1 MILKETTQMWE
12 LSSEMTGVVGIIT
25 LFVLVFLKVPIGFSL
40 FLVGTVGYGLV
51 VSPQAALAKL
61 GTDPFNNVNNYTLS
75 VIPMFTFMGMLL
87 GNTGLGRDLFVA
99 FNAIL
104 GRFRGGLAM
113 ATVATCAAF
122 ASVSGSVIATTATI
136 APVAV
141 PEMRRSNYQDSLAA
155 GVVAAGS
162 TLGILIPPSSN
173 LVIYGMLTEESIGQ
187 LLIAGIFPGLMTALF
202 MIITVFIMVRVKPE
216 LAPNTVRVDRAERN
230 EAFKKVW
237 PIPFIFIV
245 SMGGILIGLFTATE
259 GGAFG
264 AFLAFVVSL
273 ATRRCTLKGL
283 KDSLYGTAR
292 ITGMLMIF
300 IIGGITFGNFIS
312 VSRIPSFLQVYL
324 LELPPVLLMLTIFA
338 IFFVSGFFMDAMAA
352 LIIFT
357 SLFYPIVIAA
367 GFSGIWYGIITILMI
382 LIGFLTP
389 PVGVVAIVT
398 SGLTKIKLE
407 TVFKGTI
414 PFWFALMAAALVLIV
429 FPGIATFL
437 PSLMIK

>member
-1 MILKETTQMWE
+1 MFE
-12 LSSEMTGVVGIIT
+12 LSSEMIGVVGIIA
-25 LFVLVFLKVPIGFSL
+25 LFVLIFLKVPIGFSM
-40 FLVGTVGYGLV
+40 FLVGAVGYAV
-51 VSPQAALAKL
+51 VLSPQAALAKL
-61 GTDPFNNVNNYTLS
+61 GSDPFNNINNYTLS

-87 GNTGLGRDLFVA
+87 GHTGLGQDLFIA
-99 FNAIL
+99 FNSLL

-141 PEMRRSNYQDSLAA
+141 PEMRRNNYHDSLAA
-155 GVVAAGS
+155 GVVASGS

-187 LLIAGIFPGLMTALF
+187 LLIAGIVPGLMTALF
-202 MIITVFIMVRVKPE
+202 MIITVFIMVRLKPD
-216 LAPNTVRVDRAERN
+216 LAPNTVTVNSKERN
-230 EAFKKVW
+230 EALKKVW

-264 AFLAFVVSL
+264 AFLALVISL
-273 ATRRCTLKGL
+273 ATRRCTLSSL
-283 KDSLYGTAR
+283 KDSLFGTAR

-300 IIGGITFGNFIS
+300 IVGGITFGNFIS
-312 VSRIPSFLQVYL
+312 ISRIPTFLRVYL
-324 LELPPVLLMLTIFA
+324 VDLPPVLLMLTIFA
-338 IFFVSGFFMDAMAA
+338 IFLVSGFFLDAMAA

-357 SLFYPIVIAA
+357 SLFYPLVIEA
-367 GFSGIWYGIITILMI
+367 GFSGVWYGIITILMI

-398 SGLTKIKLE
+398 AGITKIKLE

-414 PFWFALMAAALVLIV
+414 PFWFALMAAALVLIL
-429 FPGIATFL
+429 FPQIATFL
-437 PSLMIK
+437 PDMMIQ

>member
-1 MILKETTQMWE
+1 MFDLSTEMI
-12 LSSEMTGVVGIIT
+12 GVIGILF
-25 LFVLVFLKVPIGFSL
+25 LFVLIFLKVPIGFSM
-40 FLVGTVGYGLV
+40 FLVGAAGYAV
-51 VSPQAALAKL
+51 IVSPQAALVKL

-87 GNTGLGRDLFVA
+87 GHTGLGQDLFVA
-99 FNAIL
+99 FNSLL

-113 ATVATCAAF
+113 ATIGTCAAF

-141 PEMRRSNYQDSLAA
+141 PEMRRNNYHDSLAA
-155 GVVAAGS
+155 GVVASGS

-187 LLIAGIFPGLMTALF
+187 LLIAGILPGLMTALF
-202 MIITVFIMVRVKPE
+202 MMFTVFIIVRLKPE
-216 LAPNTVRVDRAERN
+216 LAPNTVTVNSHDRAE
-230 EAFKKVW
+230 AMKKVW
-237 PIPFIFIV
+237 PIPVIFAL
-245 SMGGILIGLFTATE
+245 SMGGILFGWFTATE

-264 AFLAFVVSL
+264 AFLALVISV
-273 ATRRCTLKGL
+273 ATKRCSL
-283 KDSLYGTAR
+283 KDLKESLVGTAR

-300 IIGGITFGNFIS
+300 IVGGITFGNFVSI
-312 VSRIPSFLQVYL
+312 SRIPAFLQVYL
-324 LELPPVLLMLTIFA
+324 VDLPPVLLMATIFA

-398 SGLTKIKLE
+398 AGLTKIKLE
-407 TVFKGTI
+407 TVFRGTI
-414 PFWFALMAAALVLIV
+414 PFWFALMAAAIVLVA
-429 FPGIATFL
+429 FPQIATFL
-437 PSLMIK
+437 PDLMIK

>member
-1 MILKETTQMWE
+1 MLQ
-12 LSSEMTGVVGIIT
+12 LSSELIGVIGIIV
-25 LFVLVFLKVPIGFSL
+25 LFILIFLKVPIGFSL
-40 FLVGTVGYGLV
+40 FLVGAVGYGV
-51 VSPQAALAKL
+51 IVSPQAALAKL

-87 GNTGLGRDLFVA
+87 GHTGLGQDLFVA
-99 FNAIL
+99 FNSLL

-141 PEMRRSNYQDSLAA
+141 PEMRRNQYDDSLAA

-187 LLIAGIFPGLMTALF
+187 LLIAGIVPGLMTALF
-202 MIITVFIMVRVKPE
+202 MMITVFIMVRLKPQ
-216 LAPNTVRVDRAERN
+216 LAPNTVTVATKERN
-230 EAFKKVW
+230 EALKKVW
-237 PIPFIFIV
+237 PIPVIFII
-245 SMGGILIGLFTATE
+245 SMGGILVGLFTATE

-264 AFLAFVVSL
+264 AFLALVISL

-300 IIGGITFGNFIS
+300 IVGGITFGNFIS
-312 VSRIPSFLQVYL
+312 ISRIPTFLRVYL
-324 LELPPVLLMLTIFA
+324 VDMPPVLLMLTIFA

-357 SLFYPIVIAA
+357 SLFYPLVIEA
-367 GFSGIWYGIITILMI
+367 GFSGIWYGIVTILMI

-407 TVFKGTI
+407 TVFRGTI
-414 PFWFALMAAALVLIV
+414 PFWFALMAAALVLIL

-437 PSLMIK
+437 PDMMIQ

>member
-1 MILKETTQMWE
+1 MFDLSTEMI
-12 LSSEMTGVVGIIT
+12 GVIGIIF
-25 LFVLVFLKVPIGFSL
+25 LFVLIFLKVPIGFSM
-40 FLVGTVGYGLV
+40 FLVGAAGYAV
-51 VSPQAALAKL
+51 IVSPQAALVKL

-87 GNTGLGRDLFVA
+87 GHTGLGKDLFVA
-99 FNAIL
+99 FNSLL

-113 ATVATCAAF
+113 ATIGTCAAF

-141 PEMRRSNYQDSLAA
+141 PEMRRNNYHDSLAA
-155 GVVAAGS
+155 GVVASGS

-187 LLIAGIFPGLMTALF
+187 LLIAGIFPGIMTALF
-202 MIITVFIMVRVKPE
+202 MMFTVFIMVRLKPE
-216 LAPNTVRVDRAERN
+216 LAPNTVTVDSHDRAE
-230 EAFKKVW
+230 ALKKVW
-237 PIPFIFIV
+237 PIPVIFAL
-245 SMGGILIGLFTATE
+245 SMGGILFGLFTATE

-264 AFLAFVVSL
+264 AFLALTISV
-273 ATRRCTLKGL
+273 ATKRCSL
-283 KDSLYGTAR
+283 KDLKESLMGTAR

-300 IIGGITFGNFIS
+300 IVGGVTFGNFVS
-312 VSRIPSFLQVYL
+312 VSRIPAFLQVYL
-324 LELPPVLLMLTIFA
+324 VDLPPVLLMLTIFA
-338 IFFVSGFFMDAMAA
+338 IFFVSGFFLDAMAA

-367 GFSGIWYGIITILMI
+367 GFSGVWYGIITILMI

-398 SGLTKIKLE
+398 AGLTKIKLE
-407 TVFKGTI
+407 TVFQGTI
-414 PFWFALMAAALVLIV
+414 PFWFSLMAAALVLIL
-429 FPGIATFL
+429 FPQIATFL

>member
-1 MILKETTQMWE
+1 MFE
-12 LSSEMTGVVGIIT
+12 LSSELIGVCGIIG
-25 LFVLVFLKVPIGFSL
+25 LFILIFLKVPIGFSM
-40 FLVGTVGYGLV
+40 FLVGAIGYAVIL
-51 VSPQAALAKL
+51 SPQAALAKL
-61 GTDPFNNVNNYTLS
+61 GSDPFNNVNNYTLS

-87 GNTGLGRDLFVA
+87 GHTGLGQDLFVA
-99 FNAIL
+99 FNSLL

-141 PEMRRSNYQDSLAA
+141 PEMRRNHYHDSLAA
-155 GVVAAGS
+155 GVVASGS

-202 MIITVFIMVRVKPE
+202 MIITVFIMVRLKPD
-216 LAPNTVRVDRAERN
+216 LAPNTVTVNSKERN
-230 EAFKKVW
+230 EALKKVW

-264 AFLAFVVSL
+264 AFLALVISL

-300 IIGGITFGNFIS
+300 IVGGVTFGNFIS
-312 VSRIPSFLQVYL
+312 ISRIPTFLRVYL
-324 LELPPVLLMLTIFA
+324 VDLPPILLMLTIFA
-338 IFFVSGFFMDAMAA
+338 IFLVSGFFLDAMAA

-357 SLFYPIVIAA
+357 SLFYPLVIEA

-398 SGLTKIKLE
+398 SGITKIKLE
-407 TVFKGTI
+407 TVFRGTI
-414 PFWFALMAAALVLIV
+414 PFWFSLMAAALVLIL
-429 FPGIATFL
+429 FPSIATFL

>member
-1 MILKETTQMWE
+1 MFDLSTEMI
-12 LSSEMTGVVGIIT
+12 GVIGILC
-25 LFVLVFLKVPIGFSL
+25 LFVLIFLKVPIGFSL
-40 FLVGTVGYGLV
+40 FLVGAVGYGII
-51 VSPQAALAKL
+51 VSPQAALVKL

-87 GNTGLGRDLFVA
+87 GHTGLGQDLFVA
-99 FNAIL
+99 FNSLL

-113 ATVATCAAF
+113 ATVGTCAAF

-141 PEMRRSNYQDSLAA
+141 PEMRRNNYHDSLAA
-155 GVVAAGS
+155 GVVASGS

-187 LLIAGIFPGLMTALF
+187 LLIAGIFPGLMTTLF
-202 MIITVFIMVRVKPE
+202 MMITVFIMVRLKPS
-216 LAPNTVRVDRAERN
+216 LAPNTVTVDRRDRV
-230 EAFKKVW
+230 EALKKVW
-237 PIPFIFIV
+237 PIPVIFIL
-245 SMGGILIGLFTATE
+245 SMGGILVGLFTATE

-264 AFLAFVVSL
+264 AFLALTISV
-273 ATRRCTLKGL
+273 ATRRCALCDLKQAL
-283 KDSLYGTAR
+283 MGTAR

-300 IIGGITFGNFIS
+300 IVGGVTFGNFIS
-312 VSRIPSFLQVYL
+312 VSRIPAFMQVYL
-324 LELPPVLLMLTIFA
+324 VDLPPVLLMLTIFA

-367 GFSGIWYGIITILMI
+367 GFSGVWYGIITILMI

-389 PVGVVAIVT
+389 PVGVVAIVA

-407 TVFKGTI
+407 TVFQGTI
-414 PFWFALMAAALVLIV
+414 PFWFSLMAAALVLIL
-429 FPGIATFL
+429 FPQIATFL

>member
-1 MILKETTQMWE
+1 MFDLSTEMI
-12 LSSEMTGVVGIIT
+12 GVIGIIF
-25 LFVLVFLKVPIGFSL
+25 LFVLIFLKVPIGFSM
-40 FLVGTVGYGLV
+40 FLVGAAGYAV
-51 VSPQAALAKL
+51 IVSPQAALVKL

-87 GNTGLGRDLFVA
+87 GHTGLGKDLFVA
-99 FNAIL
+99 FNSLL

-113 ATVATCAAF
+113 ATIGTCAAF

-141 PEMRRSNYQDSLAA
+141 PEMRRNNYHDSLAA
-155 GVVAAGS
+155 GVVASGS

-202 MIITVFIMVRVKPE
+202 MMLTVFIMVRLKPE
-216 LAPNTVRVDRAERN
+216 LAPNTVTVNSQDRAE
-230 EAFKKVW
+230 ALKKVW
-237 PIPFIFIV
+237 PIPVIFAL
-245 SMGGILIGLFTATE
+245 SMGGILFGLFTATE

-264 AFLAFVVSL
+264 AFLALTISV
-273 ATRRCTLKGL
+273 ATKRCSL
-283 KDSLYGTAR
+283 KDLKESLMGTAR

-300 IIGGITFGNFIS
+300 IVGGVTFGNFVS
-312 VSRIPSFLQVYL
+312 VSRIPAFLQVYL
-324 LELPPVLLMLTIFA
+324 VDLPPVLLMLTIFA
-338 IFFVSGFFMDAMAA
+338 IFFVSGFFLDAMAA

-367 GFSGIWYGIITILMI
+367 GFSGVWYGIITILMI

-398 SGLTKIKLE
+398 AGLTKIKLE
-407 TVFKGTI
+407 TVFRGTI
-414 PFWFALMAAALVLIV
+414 PFWFSLMAAALVLIL
-429 FPGIATFL
+429 FPQIATFL
-437 PSLMIK
+437 PDLMIK

>member
-1 MILKETTQMWE
+1 MFE
-12 LSSEMTGVVGIIT
+12 LSTEMIGVIGILF
-25 LFVLVFLKVPIGFSL
+25 LFVLIFLKVPIGFSL
-40 FLVGTVGYGLV
+40 FLVGAVGYGV
-51 VSPQAALAKL
+51 IVSPQAALVKL

-87 GNTGLGRDLFVA
+87 GHTGLGQDLFVA
-99 FNAIL
+99 FNSLL

-113 ATVATCAAF
+113 ATIGTCAAF

-141 PEMRRSNYQDSLAA
+141 PEMRRNNYHDSLAA
-155 GVVAAGS
+155 GVVASGS

-202 MIITVFIMVRVKPE
+202 MMITVFIMVRLKPS
-216 LAPNTVRVDRAERN
+216 LAPNTVTVDSRDRT
-230 EAFKKVW
+230 EALKKVW
-237 PIPFIFIV
+237 PIPVIFV
-245 SMGGILIGLFTATE
+245 LSMGGILIGLFTATE

-264 AFLAFVVSL
+264 AFLALVISV
-273 ATRRCTLKGL
+273 ATKRCSL
-283 KDSLYGTAR
+283 KDLKQSLMGTAR

-300 IIGGITFGNFIS
+300 IVGGVTFGNFIS
-312 VSRIPSFLQVYL
+312 VSRIPAFMQIYL
-324 LELPPVLLMLTIFA
+324 VDLPPVLLMLTIFA

-367 GFSGIWYGIITILMI
+367 GFSGVWYGIITILMI

-407 TVFKGTI
+407 TVFQGTI
-414 PFWFALMAAALVLIV
+414 PFWFSLMAAAVVLIV
-429 FPGIATFL
+429 FPQIATFL
-437 PSLMIK
+437 PDLMIK

>member
-1 MILKETTQMWE
+1 MFE
-12 LSSEMTGVVGIIT
+12 LSTEMIGVIGILF
-25 LFVLVFLKVPIGFSL
+25 LFVLIFLKVPIGFSL
-40 FLVGTVGYGLV
+40 FLVGAVGYGV
-51 VSPQAALAKL
+51 IVSPQAALVKL

-87 GNTGLGRDLFVA
+87 GHTGLGQDLFVA
-99 FNAIL
+99 FNSLL

-113 ATVATCAAF
+113 ATIGTCAAF

-141 PEMRRSNYQDSLAA
+141 PEMRRNNYHDSLAA
-155 GVVAAGS
+155 GVVASGS

-202 MIITVFIMVRVKPE
+202 MMITVFIMVRLKPS
-216 LAPNTVRVDRAERN
+216 LAPNTVTVDSRDRT
-230 EAFKKVW
+230 EALKKVW
-237 PIPFIFIV
+237 PIPVIFV
-245 SMGGILIGLFTATE
+245 LSMGGILIGLFTATE

-264 AFLAFVVSL
+264 AFLALVISV
-273 ATRRCTLKGL
+273 ATKRCSL
-283 KDSLYGTAR
+283 KDLKQSLMGTAR

-300 IIGGITFGNFIS
+300 IVGGVTFGNFIS
-312 VSRIPSFLQVYL
+312 VSRIPAFMQIYL
-324 LELPPVLLMLTIFA
+324 VDLPPVLLMLTIFA

-367 GFSGIWYGIITILMI
+367 GFSGVWYGIITILMI

-407 TVFKGTI
+407 TVFQGTI
-414 PFWFALMAAALVLIV
+414 PFWFSLMAAALVLIV
-429 FPGIATFL
+429 FPQIATFL
-437 PSLMIK
+437 PDLMIK

>member
-1 MILKETTQMWE
+1 
-12 LSSEMTGVVGIIT
+12 
-25 LFVLVFLKVPIGFSL
+25 
-40 FLVGTVGYGLV
+40 
-51 VSPQAALAKL
+51 
-61 GTDPFNNVNNYTLS
+61 
-75 VIPMFTFMGMLL
+75 
-87 GNTGLGRDLFVA
+87 
-99 FNAIL
+99 
-104 GRFRGGLAM
+104 M

-141 PEMRRSNYQDSLAA
+141 PEMRRNHYHDSLAA
-155 GVVAAGS
+155 GVVASGS

-173 LVIYGMLTEESIGQ
+173 LVIYGMLTEESNGQ

-202 MIITVFIMVRVKPE
+202 MIITVFIMVRLKPD
-216 LAPNTVRVDRAERN
+216 LAPNTVTVNSKERN
-230 EAFKKVW
+230 EALKKVW

-264 AFLAFVVSL
+264 AFLALVISL

-300 IIGGITFGNFIS
+300 IVGGVTFGNFIS
-312 VSRIPSFLQVYL
+312 ISRIPTFLRVYL
-324 LELPPVLLMLTIFA
+324 VDLPPILLMLTIFA
-338 IFFVSGFFMDAMAA
+338 IFLVSGFFLDAMAA

-357 SLFYPIVIAA
+357 SLFYPLVIEA

-398 SGLTKIKLE
+398 SGITKIKLE
-407 TVFKGTI
+407 TVFRGTI
-414 PFWFALMAAALVLIV
+414 PFWFSLMAAALVLIL
-429 FPGIATFL
+429 FPSIATFL

>member
-1 MILKETTQMWE
+1 MFDLSTEMI
-12 LSSEMTGVVGIIT
+12 GVIGILF
-25 LFVLVFLKVPIGFSL
+25 LFVLIFLKVPIGFSM
-40 FLVGTVGYGLV
+40 FLVGAAGYAV
-51 VSPQAALAKL
+51 IVSPQAALVKL

-87 GNTGLGRDLFVA
+87 GHTGLGRDLFVA
-99 FNAIL
+99 FNSLL

-113 ATVATCAAF
+113 ATIGTCAAF

-141 PEMRRSNYQDSLAA
+141 PEMKRNNYHDSLAA
-155 GVVAAGS
+155 GVVASGS

-187 LLIAGIFPGLMTALF
+187 LLIAGIFPGLMTAAF
-202 MIITVFIMVRVKPE
+202 MMITVFIMVRLKPE
-216 LAPNTVRVDRAERN
+216 LAPDTVTVDSHDRAE
-230 EAFKKVW
+230 AMKKVW
-237 PIPFIFIV
+237 PIPVIFAL
-245 SMGGILIGLFTATE
+245 SMGGILVGLFTATE

-264 AFLAFVVSL
+264 AFLALTISV
-273 ATRRCTLKGL
+273 ATKRCSL
-283 KDSLYGTAR
+283 KDLKESLMGTAR

-300 IIGGITFGNFIS
+300 IIGGVTFGNFVS
-312 VSRIPSFLQVYL
+312 VSRIPAFLQVYL
-324 LELPPVLLMLTIFA
+324 VDLPPFILMLTIFA
-338 IFFVSGFFMDAMAA
+338 IFFVSGFFMDAMAC

-389 PVGVVAIVT
+389 PVGIVAIVT

-407 TVFKGTI
+407 TVFRGTI
-414 PFWFALMAAALVLIV
+414 PFWFALMAAAFVLVL
-429 FPGIATFL
+429 FPQIATFL
-437 PSLMIK
+437 PDLMVK

>member
-1 MILKETTQMWE
+1 MLE
-12 LSSEMTGVVGIIT
+12 LSSELIGVYGIIV
-25 LFVLVFLKVPIGFSL
+25 LFILIFLKVPIGFSM
-40 FLVGTVGYGLV
+40 FLVGAVGYAVV

-61 GTDPFNNVNNYTLS
+61 GSDPFNNVNNYTLS

-87 GNTGLGRDLFVA
+87 GHTGLGQDLFVA
-99 FNAIL
+99 FNSLL

-141 PEMRRSNYQDSLAA
+141 PEMRRNHYKDSLAA
-155 GVVAAGS
+155 GVVASGS

-187 LLIAGIFPGLMTALF
+187 LLIAGIVPGLMTALF
-202 MIITVFIMVRVKPE
+202 MIMTVFIMVRLKPD
-216 LAPNTVRVDRAERN
+216 LAPNTVTVNSKDRN
-230 EAFKKVW
+230 EALKKVW

-264 AFLAFVVSL
+264 AFLALVISL
-273 ATRRCTLKGL
+273 ATRRCTLKSL
-283 KDSLYGTAR
+283 KDSLFGTAR

-300 IIGGITFGNFIS
+300 IVGGITFGNFIS
-312 VSRIPSFLQVYL
+312 ITRIPAFLRVYL
-324 LELPPVLLMLTIFA
+324 VDMPPFLLMLTIFA
-338 IFFVSGFFMDAMAA
+338 IFFVSGFFLDAMAA

-357 SLFYPIVIAA
+357 SLFYPLVIDA
-367 GFSGIWYGIITILMI
+367 GFSGVWYGIISILMI

-398 SGLTKIKLE
+398 SGITKIKLE
-407 TVFKGTI
+407 TVFRGTI
-414 PFWFALMAAALVLIV
+414 PFWFALMAAAFVLVL
-429 FPGIATFL
+429 FPQIATFL
-437 PSLMIK
+437 PDMMIQ